1 MTLSLIA
8 IGLRVV
14 ILLVASV
21 VLGLSASMA
30 QYQAVDIVPVETGFA
45 ASVGAFGLF
54 VSIVGLIA
62 LWYDRID
69 PRVMMY
75 LDLCTAFLNLL
86 AALGLT
92 FALQTVSSCTA
103 TDPAS
108 EYKRVTNDI
117 LSGGCVGAGKD
128 LVCSHAHGPD
138 GKDLTPA
145 RCMIAR
151 TDYVFLYVGFIFA
164 SAMLSLGYILLR
176 QGRGGTPPP
185 TGAYN

>member
-1 MTLSLIA
+1 MSLIA

-14 ILLVASV
+14 LLLVASV

-30 QYQAVDIVPVETGFA
+30 QYQAVGIVPVETGFGVFA
-45 ASVGAFGLF
+45 GAFGLF
-54 VSIVGLIA
+54 VSTVGLIA

-69 PRVMMY
+69 PRIIMY
-75 LDLCTAFLNLL
+75 LDICTAFINLL
-86 AALGLT
+86 AALALT
-92 FALQTVSSCTA
+92 FALPTVSSCKA

-117 LSGGCVGAGKD
+117 LSGGCVGSGKD
-128 LVCSHAHGPD
+128 LVCLHAHGPD

-151 TDYVFLYVGFIFA
+151 TDYVFLYAGFVFA

>member
-1 MTLSLIA
+1 MLSLIA
-8 IGLRVV
+8 IGLRV
-14 ILLVASV
+14 ILLLIASV
-21 VLGLSASMA
+21 VLGLSTSMV
-30 QYQAVDIVPVETGFA
+30 QYQAVGSVPVETGFGVFA
-45 ASVGAFGLF
+45 GAFGF
-54 VSIVGLIA
+54 SASTVGLIA
-62 LWYDRID
+62 LWYDRIS
-69 PRVMMY
+69 PRIMMC
-75 LDLCTAFLNLL
+75 LDICTAFMNLV
-86 AALGLT
+86 AALALT
-92 FALQTVSSCTA
+92 FALPTVSSCTA

-128 LVCSHAHGPD
+128 LVCLHAHGPD

-151 TDYVFLYVGFIFA
+151 TGYVFLYAGFIFA
-164 SAMLSLGYILLR
+164 SAMLSVGYILLR